1 MLPELL
7 LALIKIALI
16 NMNMVHRA
24 PLLQQYACDFFSCR
38 FPLPFSRGQKIKKNV
53 GEGRLPATFNYTT
66 RADKQWV
73 DVSSGVAFLSSCACS
88 VFTRF

>member
-7 LALIKIALI
+7 LALIKVALI

-38 FPLPFSRGQKIKKNV
+38 FPLPFSRGQKMKKKMLGKAV
-53 GEGRLPATFNYTT
+53 YQLPLTT
-66 RADKQWV
+66 LLELTSNGLMYHLV
-73 DVSSGVAFLSSCACS
+73 
-88 VFTRF
+88 

>member
-1 MLPELL
+1 MRL
-7 LALIKIALI
+7 
-16 NMNMVHRA
+16 
-24 PLLQQYACDFFSCR
+24 FSCR

-73 DVSSGVAFLSSCACS
+73 DVSSGVARDLVPEIIDSGPMCIKDLFQNKSSL
-88 VFTRF
+88 F